1 MDEKEEIRN
10 EKKPCVASFPSLSF
24 SENEKEKRMFDRF
37 DFRVCVCKARNL
49 LVTCLFV
56 SAAAPGF
63 NESERNIEKP
73 LENEERERERKKQQQ
88 TQQQQQRKNLWRAVY
103 FRNVLGSAQRTH
115 ARERENLGM
124 FWSVC
129 DRIGPSTSILYGSV
143 SWRLCQMK

>member
-73 LENEERERERKKQQQ
+73 LENEEREKERNNNKLNSSSKERISGELF
-88 TQQQQQRKNLWRAVY
+88 TSVTFW
-103 FRNVLGSAQRTH
+103 GPHSARTH
-115 ARERENLGM
+115 EREKI
-124 FWSVC
+124 WVC
-129 DRIGPSTSILYGSV
+129 FGASAIG
-143 SWRLCQMK
+143 